1 VGSAHEIDFEIVVS
15 WMASHTAIE
24 TFAASTSAPTASE
37 VVRPAAVIERLWL
50 VVMLL
55 PGALTLF
62 LSFRSGGFYLG
73 AASLA
78 AAEMAIVVGLRFAL
92 ARRPLQGISPAVVV
106 AAVAMGSFA
115 AWTLISANWS
125 DSVARAYPEYARAL
139 LYGLVLIFFGSL
151 PFDVKR
157 IRWIVY
163 GVAGAIVVVCAAAIV
178 ARLLPNVILDDQS
191 IGEPRLAYPLT
202 YWNALG
208 IVACIGTVLCAH
220 LTSST
225 RDHWALRI
233 AGAAAVP
240 LLALTLY
247 YTLSRGAIWAA
258 PLAVLLYAA
267 IGRPRAALSGAIAA
281 IPPTLITIAIASP
294 STKVSE
300 GYPYTT
306 AVAGEHMA
314 LALGGCMLAA
324 AALRA
329 ALLPLDGALDRIRV
343 PRISR
348 PALCAGIAAAAL
360 AVLLVGVAAG
370 VPGKVETKYH
380 EFTDRSNVNPKEGES
395 RLLSARTE
403 GRFDYY
409 DVALDTYREHQLRG
423 TGAGTFQIGWNRE
436 RPNGTKVENAHSLYI
451 EVLAELGI
459 VGLVLLLVALFTIL
473 GGFAYR
479 ARGPDRALFAA
490 LLAAGLAWA
499 VQAGVDWDWQM
510 PAVTLW
516 LFALGGATLARPLR
530 RRRRRHRKDLEM
542 ALPRVAGVLVCLV
555 LALLPARLAVS
566 SAHLNN
572 AIEAVERGDCV
583 GARSQAAESID
594 EVDKRP
600 TPYQVT
606 AFCDLREHRYRSA
619 VGQMKQALAQDPR
632 NWELAYGLAV
642 ARAGAGLDP
651 RPDIRRVHRLNPNE
665 PMLQDLPAGLSSD
678 HKAAW
683 KRAAPEAQLLPP
695 FFGDP

>member
-1 VGSAHEIDFEIVVS
+1 MAGFTVS
-15 WMASHTAIE
+15 ETAPSP
-24 TFAASTSAPTASE
+24 TPAPATPE
-37 VVRPAAVIERLWL
+37 VARPANALERLW
-50 VVMLL
+50 VVAMLL
-55 PGALTLF
+55 PGALMLF

-78 AAEMAIVVGLRFAL
+78 AGEMAIVLGLRFAL
-92 ARRPLQGISPAVVV
+92 ARRPLQGVSPGVIV
-106 AAVAMGSFA
+106 AALAMGCFA

-139 LYGLVLIFFGSL
+139 LYALVLVFFGSL
-151 PFDVKR
+151 PFEIKR
-157 IRWIVY
+157 IRWILY
-163 GVAGAIVVVCAAAIV
+163 GVAGAIVVVCGAAIV

-225 RDHWALRI
+225 RDHWAVRI
-233 AGAAAVP
+233 AGAAAIP

-247 YTLSRGAIWAA
+247 YTLSRGAIWAT
-258 PLAVLLYAA
+258 PIAVLLYAA
-267 IGRPRAALSGAIAA
+267 IGRPRAALSGAIAVL
-281 IPPTLITIAIASP
+281 PTTLIAIAIASP
-294 STKVSE
+294 SSDVSE

-306 AVAGEHMA
+306 VAAGEHMA
-314 LALGGCMLAA
+314 LVLAGCMLAA
-324 AALRA
+324 AVLRA
-329 ALLPLDGALDRIRV
+329 ALLPLDAALDRVRV
-343 PRISR
+343 PRIPR
-348 PALCAGIAAAAL
+348 PALAAGIGA
-360 AVLLVGVAAG
+360 AVLAILLLGVAAG
-370 VPGKVETKYH
+370 VPGKVDTKYH
-380 EFTDRSNVNPKEGES
+380 EFTDRSNVNPEEGES
-395 RLLSARTE
+395 RLVSARTE
-403 GRFDYY
+403 GRFDYW
-409 DVALDTYREHQLRG
+409 DVALDAYRQDRLRG
-423 TGAGTFQIGWNRE
+423 TGAGTFQISWNE
-436 RPNGTKVENAHSLYI
+436 DRPNGSKVENAHSLYL
-451 EVLAELGI
+451 EVLGELGV
-459 VGLVLLLVALFTIL
+459 VGLAFLLVALLTIL

-566 SAHLNN
+566 SAHLNE

-583 GARSQAAESID
+583 RARSQAAESIA
-594 EVDKRP
+594 EVSKRP
-600 TPYQVT
+600 TPYQVI
-606 AFCDLREHRYRSA
+606 AFCDLRERRYRPA
-619 VGQMKQALAQDPR
+619 VGQMRRALDQDPS
-632 NWELAYGLAV
+632 NWELVYGLAV

-651 RPDIRRVHRLNPNE
+651 RPALARVHRLNPNE
-665 PMLQDLPAGLSSD
+665 PMLQDLPVGLSAD
-678 HKAAW
+678 RRAAW
-683 KRAAPEAQLLPP
+683 KRGAGEAQLLPP